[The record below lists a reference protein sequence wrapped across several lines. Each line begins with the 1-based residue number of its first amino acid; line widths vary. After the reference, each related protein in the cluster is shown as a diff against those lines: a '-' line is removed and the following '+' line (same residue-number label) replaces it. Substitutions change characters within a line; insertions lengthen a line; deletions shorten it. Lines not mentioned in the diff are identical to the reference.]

1 MTSMLQSEKLRYSR
15 TTSLE
20 QLIIEYIINLVC
32 LVITGNRELRRKKL
46 CSSHIN
52 ALCLSLLY
60 TLVCYTMF
68 FIFCLFLLCICN
80 LRGVS
85 CLVCLFVFSPLIEG
99 YQGNQNL
106 DSKSCGT
113 SEMLPVCTQ
122 LNRLTKQYKW
132 ELLFSKC
139 LKRLQHRHNG
149 WVQFNIWK

>member
-1 MTSMLQSEKLRYSR
+1 MLQSEKLRYSR

-60 TLVCYTMF
+60 THWCVTPCFSF
-68 FIFCLFLLCICN
+68 FVYFYYVFVISGGFLALC
-80 LRGVS
+80 
-85 CLVCLFVFSPLIEG
+85 VCLFVFSPLIEG

-113 SEMLPVCTQ
+113 SELLPVCTQ

-149 WVQFNIWK
+149 